1 MATQCGDRSDDGD
14 REKALIDPR
23 ATQQPAGVGTLLP
36 TASAGAAPVLVVG
49 ARRQPAVWS

>member
-14 REKALIDPR
+14 REKASIDPR